1 MAIENEDQVSVLE
14 GGDGRGAAPK
24 TPEVSALLRPP
35 TTASDIAQRIGAGKT
50 VEERARLGRQE
61 MPSIMAEQSK
71 AELEAARTQEAVS
84 RKGLEQA
91 ARAEKEV
98 LSRAKGAVEEV
109 DKETKAYQEFVQPE
123 YKASDYA
130 ANAAARLF
138 TGLMLGGVA
147 KISAIGQL
155 QAIRDMQKAEDQG
168 LREKFTAARIKFE
181 EAEKSRKD
189 FNNNIKDRFDRLM
202 KLLPY
207 DRNAA
212 LAEAKIIEAGLKDG
226 AIVAAMKAGDYG
238 KANKFVQKYIDQGN
252 QVDIARIAAQVKA
265 ETRQPAAGQVFFGTG
280 DKGNQVP
287 ILIDPRTAKA
297 KVVEL
302 PPGVTGITKPGAE
315 GKVGQNALTFASRV
329 YGNIE
334 NAAQDLRNITQLP
347 STAEQPV
354 FAGLLNVD
362 RNTALG
368 SIQSLAARKITN
380 KEARAFQQVTDQLG
394 FALSR
399 LEAQGLASGATK
411 AAVDA
416 FNSLRPAAGDRA
428 INMAIYLAR
437 VKQEIQ
443 TGIKVH
449 EKMPGAT
456 KEQISAAKGI
466 VGELDRIVP
475 FTVTDVLDTLRK
487 GKQPLVDKTQKLINL
502 PSVSQAIEP
511 QAMAVTDQSSET
523 APTSQERPEII
534 MKDGVRY
541 KLNPITGGYKPE

>member
-24 TPEVSALLRPP
+24 TPEVSALLRAP

-61 MPSIMAEQSK
+61 MPGIMAEQSK
-71 AELEAARTQEAVS
+71 AELEAARAQEAVS

-91 ARAEKEV
+91 AKAEKEV
-98 LSRAKGAVEEV
+98 LSRAKGAVEAV

-181 EAEKSRKD
+181 ESEKARKD
-189 FNNNIKDRFDRLM
+189 FNTNIKDRFDRLM

-212 LAEAKIIEAGLKDG
+212 LAEAKIIEAALKDG

-265 ETRQPAAGQVFFGTG
+265 ETRQPAAGQVFFGTD

-287 ILIDPRTAKA
+287 ILIDPRTGQTKVVPMPEGVKGLTKPSGKLQGDASVKQKPTAKITDEFSRAKESVDDVADVLEKINNPKVREQWAKA
-297 KVVEL
+297 NQVLGRFLAEVSSSKAQGDSILRRYIASEAIKNLNPEVRSLFVSIATARNNYYKLQSGTAVSGAEAARNFGAVIQPTDDLETLRTKAYQVANRAMQKINDDLNAYQFAPRLEESIQKRVDYLKNLTKVVE
-302 PPGVTGITKPGAE
+302 VN
-315 GKVGQNALTFASRV
+315 GKLYKRLDDGTYEEYGQPNA
-329 YGNIE
+329 
-334 NAAQDLRNITQLP
+334 P
-347 STAEQPV
+347 
-354 FAGLLNVD
+354 
-362 RNTALG
+362 
-368 SIQSLAARKITN
+368 
-380 KEARAFQQVTDQLG
+380 
-394 FALSR
+394 
-399 LEAQGLASGATK
+399 
-411 AAVDA
+411 
-416 FNSLRPAAGDRA
+416 
-428 INMAIYLAR
+428 
-437 VKQEIQ
+437 
-443 TGIKVH
+443 
-449 EKMPGAT
+449 EK
-456 KEQISAAKGI
+456 K
-466 VGELDRIVP
+466 
-475 FTVTDVLDTLRK
+475 
-487 GKQPLVDKTQKLINL
+487 
-502 PSVSQAIEP
+502 
-511 QAMAVTDQSSET
+511 
-523 APTSQERPEII
+523 
-534 MKDGVRY
+534 
-541 KLNPITGGYKPE
+541 

>member
-14 GGDGRGAAPK
+14 GGNGRETTPK
-24 TPEVSALLRPP
+24 TPEVSALLRAP
-35 TTASDIAQRIGAGKT
+35 TTAADIAGKMSGVT
-50 VEERARLGRQE
+50 GISKRAEAAGRQLPGALQQATE
-61 MPSIMAEQSK
+61 
-71 AELEAARTQEAVS
+71 AELEATRAEDAIKRA
-84 RKGLEQA
+84 GLEQA
-91 ARAEKEV
+91 ARAEKQV
-98 LSRAKGAVEEV
+98 FGRAKGAMEAAE
-109 DKETKAYQEFVQPE
+109 KEIKPYQEFVQPQ

-168 LREKFTAARIKFE
+168 LREEFNAARIKFE
-181 EAEKSRKD
+181 EAEKARKD
-189 FNNNIKDRFDRLM
+189 FNSNIKERLDRVM

-212 LAEAKIIEAGLKDG
+212 LAESKIIEAKLLDG
-226 AIVAAMKAGDYG
+226 AAVASAKRGDTGRLMKFLDA
-238 KANKFVQKYIDQGN
+238 
-252 QVDIARIAAQVKA
+252 DIEGGRKLEQTLAQAKIRA
-265 ETRQPAAGQVFFGTG
+265 EGRQPAAGQIFFGTD

-287 ILIDPRTAKA
+287 ILIDPRTGQT
-297 KVVEL
+297 KVV
-302 PPGVTGITKPGAE
+302 PMPQGVTGLTKPGAG
-315 GKVGQNALTFASRV
+315 GKAGQHALTFASRV

-466 VGELDRIVP
+466 IGELDRIVP

-487 GKQPLVDKTQKLINL
+487 DKKPLVDKTQKLINL

-511 QAMAVTDQSSET
+511 QAMAVTDQSNET
-523 APTSQERPEII
+523 VPTSQERPEII

-541 KLNPITGGYKPE
+541 KLNPTTGGYKPE